1 MQKGEI
7 MQRITITLMNLYDA
21 DTSLLDQLALP
32 EKINRDDFIGRMMLD
47 IGEQE
52 VCITNPKIMKIGIG
66 VWSRGR
72 LPIWEKLAAVQDL
85 EYNPIWNVDGTVT
98 HEGSDSDSRTY
109 GRERSE
115 DITRDTDTETIGQIS
130 ADNSESWSNDTKTNT
145 EEDETIGT
153 AETIADTENRS
164 GSDAWTETRTG
175 NIGVTTTQKMLNEE
189 VEFWGSYDIINY
201 IIHDFAKEFCLLVF

>member
-1 MQKGEI
+1 
-7 MQRITITLMNLYDA
+7 MNLYDA

-32 EKINRDDFIGRMMLD
+32 EKINREDFIGRLMLD

-52 VCITNPKIMKIGIG
+52 VYITNPKIMKIGIG

-153 AETIADTENRS
+153 EETIADTENRS
-164 GSDAWTETRTG
+164 GSDTWTETRTG